1 MVIFLNRRVAEQLR
15 DHEIKPAADQAV
27 WRRHVRN
34 VSTVILRLPHGSPN
48 PLLITE
54 PAMLQPMA
62 PELRG
67 LASGNFGG
75 FREWQ
80 MRARGASPLACG
92 RLYISER

>member
-1 MVIFLNRRVAEQLR
+1 MVISLNRRVAEQLR
-15 DHEIKPAADQAV
+15 EHEIKPAADQAV

-34 VSTVILRLPHGSPN
+34 VPTVILRLPPR
-48 PLLITE
+48 ITE
-54 PAMLQPMA
+54 LAMLQPVA

-67 LASGNFGG
+67 LASRNFVG

-80 MRARGASPLACG
+80 MRARGASPPACG